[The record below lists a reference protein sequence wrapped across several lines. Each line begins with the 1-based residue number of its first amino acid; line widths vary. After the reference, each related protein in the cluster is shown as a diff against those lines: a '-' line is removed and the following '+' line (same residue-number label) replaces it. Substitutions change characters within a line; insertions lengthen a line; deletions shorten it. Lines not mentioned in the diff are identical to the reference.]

1 MGHRT
6 ITISDEA
13 YRALSKLKRAK
24 ESFTDVILR
33 LASGRGSAT
42 NVLNYI
48 ERLPPS
54 EELAKNIEMAM
65 TRTRKAA
72 LRKAVIG

>member
-72 LRKAVIG
+72 LRKVVIG

>member
-33 LASGRGSAT
+33 LASGRGRAT

-72 LRKAVIG
+72 LRKVVIG

>member
-1 MGHRT
+1 MCHRT

-72 LRKAVIG
+72 LRKVVIG

>member
-13 YRALSKLKRAK
+13 YEALSHLKRGK

-33 LASGRGSAT
+33 LAKSRREGTLLDYVRSLEPDEEFAEIMGKI
-42 NVLNYI
+42 LM
-48 ERLPPS
+48 ERKKVTLRTT
-54 EELAKNIEMAM
+54 ELQ
-65 TRTRKAA
+65 
-72 LRKAVIG
+72 V